1 MQREMWWVCCQCKMK
16 FNEHEDPNKCV
27 YESESLRPLQNK
39 VSNWTPHSSCYRSKE
54 SNRCCL
60 STVDFPFD
68 VLHVE
73 TKFFAKDIRE
83 QHGSIR
89 FAQTCPGD
97 VRLRILVCVLQLWSD
112 NLEWQQSDA
121 FPMVKSQVSSFPQEE
136 HNCAISF
143 LPSWVPNMSPK
154 INSSDCNI
162 LLSYAE
168 LWLHGD
174 SLELGG
180 CSPDVCDMAWSL
192 KWFVYAL
199 CLSLSGSGFQCTK
212 FMIRLS
218 MTNAQ
223 TLWWP

>member
-1 MQREMWWVCCQCKMK
+1 MQRDMWWVCCQCKMK
-16 FNEHEDPNKCV
+16 FTEHEDPNKCV
-27 YESESLRPLQNK
+27 YQSESLPSLQNK
-39 VSNWTPHSSCYRSKE
+39 VSNSTPHSSRYRSKE

-60 STVDFPFD
+60 STVKFPFD
-68 VLHVE
+68 VLHAE

-83 QHGSIR
+83 QHRSIG
-89 FAQTCPGD
+89 FAQTCSGE
-97 VRLRILVCVLQLWSD
+97 VRLRILVCVLRLWSD

-136 HNCAISF
+136 HNHAISF
-143 LPSWVPNMSPK
+143 LPSWVPN
-154 INSSDCNI
+154 NSSDFSI

-180 CSPDVCDMAWSL
+180 CSPDVHDMAWSL

-199 CLSLSGSGFQCTK
+199 CLSLLVSGFQCTK

-223 TLWWP
+223 TLWSL

>member
-97 VRLRILVCVLQLWSD
+97 VRLRILVCVLQLWS
-112 NLEWQQSDA
+112 E
-121 FPMVKSQVSSFPQEE
+121 FGVTT
-136 HNCAISF
+136 
-143 LPSWVPNMSPK
+143 
-154 INSSDCNI
+154 
-162 LLSYAE
+162 
-168 LWLHGD
+168 
-174 SLELGG
+174 
-180 CSPDVCDMAWSL
+180 
-192 KWFVYAL
+192 KW
-199 CLSLSGSGFQCTK
+199 CLSNGKVTSLQLSSRRTQLCNF
-212 FMIRLS
+212 FPSILS
-218 MTNAQ
+218 SKHEPQ
-223 TLWWP
+223 DQ